1 MILITHLTC
10 VSGRTLEADSLF
22 QYELG
27 KTHSYYQDPSI
38 VPIFLDEIP
47 ADQLT
52 AAQALCGTDA
62 TSIPCIFDYIA
73 TQDASF
79 ANSTLNTLNEAT
91 NNIAEAGMYDY
102 YRNYQSKTTSL
113 MIHELSFFFK
123 KRNLLYLP
131 FQQNIHP
138 LHCLLT
144 SNQNFRNIFLSQC
157 G

>member
-1 MILITHLTC
+1 MILIPHLTC

-102 YRNYQSKTTSL
+102 YRNYQRKTTSL
-113 MIHELSFFFK
+113 MIHELSFK
-123 KRNLLYLP
+123 KKKTESFISP
-131 FQQNIHP
+131 FPAKHP
-138 LHCLLT
+138 PIALFT
-144 SNQNFRNIFLSQC
+144 DIQSKFP
-157 G
+157 